1 LAPRIIEVPEVG
13 QAVRVRNRLASV
25 RAVEPYDGRGAQ
37 GRLHIVD
44 VEYLDD
50 FRYPESEQLL
60 WEVEAT
66 AQPLGKTTLP
76 GVDSNRPDNPDALQ
90 AFVNAHRW
98 TRLNRLREG
107 DGIGDEPLLGV
118 WNSAIQV
125 HPYQLDP
132 VIRALSMPRV
142 SLLLADGVGLGK
154 TIQAGLVLEEL
165 LLRRRIRRILV
176 VCPAMLQRQ
185 WRMELRRKFNLDFEV
200 IDSDS
205 TFQLRRRMGID
216 TNPWKAFPRIIT
228 SMDYLRM
235 PDVLQQF
242 LQASGAGPDAD
253 ANDKRV
259 TAHAPWDLLI
269 VDECHHFAPQSGS
282 RASQR
287 TRMLREI
294 RFLFEHRVFASAT
307 PHNGKTVSFTGLLEL
322 LDPIRFQMSVE
333 MDTTDKRHLG
343 EVRIRR
349 LKDDINKQ
357 SLRPPF
363 ADQLP
368 PVELSLRLSPKE
380 SALYNALREYRK
392 HGQKALA
399 HGSASERWLGQFIFS
414 LLTKRLLSCPY
425 AFARTWWRHLEG
437 NTDNDSVTESKSLFD
452 MARVSAERAD
462 EQAKSDDER
471 SVLEEDAARYSG
483 TYFRKQDK
491 TVEDYQRQV
500 SKAVEALGYQ
510 SRTVEDPSKLATLA
524 RQSDSKTDALIAWIK
539 RHLFVGGKL
548 RDDERL
554 IVFTEYKETLFYLEQ
569 RLLQEGFDKN
579 SLRLLFGGMSADE
592 FEAVKGEFEDPNAAV
607 RLLLAT
613 DAASE
618 GINMQECCRWVIHYD
633 VPWSPSRIIQRNGRV
648 SRHGQ
653 TRDVSVHYFKSNE
666 DEDLDFLGYVAA
678 KVSTIQDDLGSVER
692 VFDAAIHWHFEG
704 KKVSQQQLDF
714 AVEDETKKNPEKN
727 DLGHSTANDI
737 ADLTRRARELLE
749 NTDSRLGI
757 SPTAMAEIL
766 RAAIQIEGQGS
777 LDPIPGSPGFYRLK
791 PPPRWE
797 GLARQTLTVGSRTDR
812 MELVFDAAHVE
823 KEENGRLIMRLK
835 KHQVLLRLGH
845 PIMRQAMA
853 TLCRQLHDPSRD
865 GVFRWSLSA
874 LHRSGFDA
882 LLVFHYTVTA
892 INELREP
899 LHDEVF
905 STVLRVEG
913 DRLVQVDHDFQ
924 RLVLSSEFHPVK
936 SSKRREDWI
945 RTLRGHWF
953 RHKSELETFLRQ
965 QEINQRDILEA
976 RAKTSLQR
984 ELESAKESYRYRL
997 RELQDRSREQE
1008 LGKLAKALV
1017 RERVE
1022 AEQPRLFAE
1031 FQVEAQ
1037 LKVQEIEEQ
1046 MAVLR
1051 QDVDRTRELLTK
1063 EQDHR
1068 MKVVLPK
1075 RFALLEGSQ
1084 GVRVLPLALNYVV
1097 PATAEDLH

>member
-1 LAPRIIEVPEVG
+1 VAKKVVVVPEVG
-13 QAVRVRNRLASV
+13 QAVRVRNRLATV
-25 RAVEPYDGRGAQ
+25 RAVEAYDSRCAQ
-37 GRLHIVD
+37 GRLHIID
-44 VEYLDD
+44 LEYLDD
-50 FRYPESEQLL
+50 YRCPEVEQLL

-66 AQPLGKTTLP
+66 AVLLGKTTLP
-76 GVDSNRPDNPDALQ
+76 SVDANRPDNPDALQ

-107 DGIGDEPLLGV
+107 DGIEDEPLLGV

-125 HPYQLDP
+125 HAYQLDP

-185 WRMELRRKFNLDFEV
+185 WRMELRRKFNLDFKV

-205 TFQLRRRMGID
+205 TFQLRRSMGID

-242 LQASGAGPDAD
+242 LQASGAGPDVD
-253 ANDKRV
+253 ANEQRV

-269 VDECHHFAPQSGS
+269 VDECHHFAPQGGG

-333 MDTTDKRHLG
+333 MDATDKRNLG
-343 EVRIRR
+343 QVRIRR
-349 LKDDINKQ
+349 LKDDINKT

-368 PVELSLRLSPKE
+368 PVELPLRLSPKE
-380 SALYNALREYRK
+380 SALYDALREYRK
-392 HGQKALA
+392 HGRSALA
-399 HGSASERWLGQFIFS
+399 HSSASERWLGQFIFS

-425 AFARTWWRHLEG
+425 AFARTWWRHLER
-437 NTDNDSVTESKSLFD
+437 NTDQETVAEAKSLFD
-452 MARVSAERAD
+452 MARVSAERAE

-483 TYFRKQDK
+483 IYFRRQDK
-491 TVEDYQRQV
+491 TIEDYQRRV
-500 SKAVEALGYQ
+500 SKAVEDLGYE
-510 SRTVEDPSKLATLA
+510 RRITEDPSKLATLA
-524 RQSDSKTDALIAWIK
+524 KQSDSKTDVLIAWIK
-539 RHLFVGGKL
+539 QHLFEKGKL

-554 IVFTEYKETLFYLEQ
+554 IVFTEYKETLFYIEQ

-579 SLRLLFGGMSADE
+579 SLRLLFGGMTADE

-653 TRDVSVHYFKSNE
+653 TRDVSVHYFKSSE

-692 VFDAAIHWHFEG
+692 VFDAAIHRHFEG
-704 KKVSQQQLDF
+704 KKVSQQQIDF
-714 AVEDETKKNPEKN
+714 AVEDEAKKSPEQN
-727 DLGHSTANDI
+727 DLGHTTVTDI
-737 ADLTRRARELLE
+737 ADLTRRAKELLE

-757 SPTAMAEIL
+757 SPEALIAIL
-766 RAAIQIEGQGS
+766 TAAIQVEGQGS
-777 LDPIPGSPGFYRLK
+777 LEQISNNPGFYRLK
-791 PPPRWE
+791 PPLRWE
-797 GLARQTLTVGSRTDR
+797 GLARQTLTIGSRTDR
-812 MELVFDAAHVE
+812 MELVFDAANIE

-835 KHQVLLRLGH
+835 KHQVLMRLGH

-874 LHRSGFDA
+874 LHRTGFDA

-905 STVLRVEG
+905 STVLRIEG
-913 DRLVQVDHDFQ
+913 DRLVEVDDNFQ
-924 RLVLSSEFHPVK
+924 KLVLSSELYPVK

-945 RTLRGHWF
+945 RTLRGYWF
-953 RHKSELETFLRQ
+953 RHKTELEAFLRK
-965 QEINQRDILEA
+965 QETDQRGTLEG
-976 RAKTSLQR
+976 RAKKALHR

-1022 AEQPRLFAE
+1022 AEQPRLFEE
-1031 FQVEAQ
+1031 FREEAQ

-1063 EQDHR
+1063 EQEHR
-1068 MKVVLPK
+1068 LKVVLPK
-1075 RFALLEGSQ
+1075 RFALLDGSQ